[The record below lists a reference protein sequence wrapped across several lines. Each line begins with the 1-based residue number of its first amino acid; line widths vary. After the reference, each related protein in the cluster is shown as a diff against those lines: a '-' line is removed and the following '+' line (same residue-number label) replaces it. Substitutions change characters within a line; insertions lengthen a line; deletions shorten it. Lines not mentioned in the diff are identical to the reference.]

1 MSTLAEI
8 EQAIEKLPP
17 EQWVEIRRWMEARA
31 PLPRRETADFQRVLG
46 ESVGKAT
53 SGLST
58 DEIMRLTRGED

>member
-17 EQWVEIRRWMEARA
+17 AQWEEIRRWMEAHA
-31 PLPRRETADFQRVLG
+31 PEPPREKADFQRVLA
-46 ESVGKAT
+46 ESVGIAT

-58 DEIMRLTRGED
+58 DDIMRMTRGEE